1 MARLEDI
8 VSTARVFAGTLE
20 PEQERVL
27 GILCAAAEQQLASR
41 LLPDIPEERYQES
54 FVCAAAWLALAALG
68 EGRQA
73 DGVTGFT
80 AGDLSIQR
88 GGASG
93 AGYCLRLQAQ
103 LLMAPYLRDN
113 GFCFL
118 EV

>member
-1 MARLEDI
+1 MARLEEI
-8 VSTARVFAGTLE
+8 VSTARVFAGELE
-20 PEQERVL
+20 PEREQALEL
-27 GILCAAAEQQLASR
+27 LCAAAEQQLCTQ
-41 LLPDIPEERYQES
+41 LLPDMPEERYHES

-80 AGDLSIQR
+80 AGSLSIQR

-103 LLMAPYLRDN
+103 LLMAPYLKDG